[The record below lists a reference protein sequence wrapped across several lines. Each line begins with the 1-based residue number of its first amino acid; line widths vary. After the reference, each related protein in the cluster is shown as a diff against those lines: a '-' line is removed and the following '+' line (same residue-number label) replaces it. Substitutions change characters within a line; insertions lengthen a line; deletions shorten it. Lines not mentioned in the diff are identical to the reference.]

1 LPRLRVVRTAK
12 EVLVIICDAEL
23 IGKEFRQ
30 GELKLKIDKSFYGG
44 KEASV
49 EECLAALRKATIAN
63 MIGSIIEHAIEEGF
77 VDREN
82 VIRIQN
88 VPHAQMVKM

>member
-1 LPRLRVVRTAK
+1 MPRLRVVRTAK

-49 EECLAALRKATIAN
+49 EECLAALREATIAN
-63 MIGSIIEHAIEEGF
+63 MIGSIVERAIEEGF
-77 VDREN
+77 VNREN
-82 VIRIQN
+82 VIRIRN
-88 VPHAQMVKM
+88 VPHAQMVRM

>member
-1 LPRLRVVRTAK
+1 MPRLRVVRTAK
-12 EVLVIICDAEL
+12 EVLVIICDGEL

-49 EECLAALRKATIAN
+49 EECLAALREATIAN
-63 MIGSIIEHAIEEGF
+63 MIGSIVERAIEEGF

-82 VIRIQN
+82 VIQIRN
-88 VPHAQMVKM
+88 VPHAQMVRM

>member
-1 LPRLRVVRTAK
+1 MPRLRVVRTAK